1 MIPALHLTSGICITK
16 KIFSMTSKIIGTGH
30 YIPSQTI
37 TNLFFEKYQFMDAT
51 GKKLN
56 QDNATIADK
65 LKEITGIE
73 ERRYA
78 ANDQVASDLGFL
90 AAQSALED
98 SGIDP
103 ETLDYII
110 FAHNYGDIPFETIQ
124 SDTVPSLASRVK
136 HLLQIENNTCVA
148 YDILFGCPGWV
159 EAVIHANAFIRS
171 GMAVRCLVIGAETLS
186 RVVDIYDRDSMIYA
200 DGAGAAILEI
210 SRDESGIRSHLSH
223 SFTLKEKDYLYFGKS
238 NSHENDQDTRY
249 IKMNGRK
256 IYEFALSSV
265 PGAMKKCL
273 DDSGYTIHQLHKI
286 IIHQANEKMDEAI
299 VSRFYE
305 LYDTPVP
312 ENVMPMVI
320 HKLGNNSVA
329 TIPSLLSMILKGELP
344 EHTIRKDDI
353 VMFASL
359 GAGMNVNAMVY
370 RF

>member
-1 MIPALHLTSGICITK
+1 
-16 KIFSMTSKIIGTGH
+16 MTSKIIGAGH

-37 TNLFFEKYQFMDAT
+37 TNLFFEKHQFLDAG

-56 QDNATIADK
+56 QDNATIAGK

-78 ANDQVASDLGFL
+78 DNDQVASDLGFL

-110 FAHNYGDIPFETIQ
+110 FAHNYGDIRFGTVQ
-124 SDTVPSLASRVK
+124 SDTVPSLASRTK
-136 HLLQIENNTCVA
+136 HLLQIKNNACVA
-148 YDILFGCPGWV
+148 YDILFGCPGWI
-159 EAVIHANAFIRS
+159 EGVIQANAFIKS
-171 GMAVRCLVIGAETLS
+171 GIAKRCLVIGAETLS
-186 RVVDIYDRDSMIYA
+186 RVVDIHDRDSMIYA
-200 DGAGAAILEI
+200 DGAGAVVLEI
-210 SRDESGIRSHLSH
+210 STDESGIKSHLSN

-238 NSHENDQDTRY
+238 NSNESCQDTKY

-256 IYEFALSSV
+256 IYEFGLLNV

-273 DDSGYTIHQLHKI
+273 DDSGYTIHQLNKI

-299 VSRFYE
+299 VRRFYE
-305 LYDTPVP
+305 LYDAPVP

-329 TIPSLLSMILKGELP
+329 TIPSLLAMILKGELP
-344 EHTIRKDDI
+344 GHTLQKEDI
-353 VMFASL
+353 VLFASL
-359 GAGMNVNAMVY
+359 GAGMNINAIVY